1 MRCLIIGVDG
11 SFGGA
16 LSRSLQSLGHEV
28 ATTTRRRDC
37 AGEHLLVDLA
47 APLPALPQVDVA
59 VICAA
64 IARLDDCRRYPEL
77 AHRVNVEAPLEIAR
91 TLTQAGTRVILLS
104 TSSVFGCLMAHV
116 AEDATP
122 APRGVYARLKAEAE
136 ARLLALG
143 SEIAV
148 LRLTKVVKPNS
159 GLLSDWIRHLGDG
172 KPVPAFDDS
181 RFCPLTVAHV
191 VDAITAVI
199 EDGQRGVYHVSG
211 AADVSYADAAMFFA
225 QRIGAAKDLVEPV
238 HGVDSGLPYEEL
250 TPYTS
255 LATSRLSRLN
265 GFVPPDA
272 FEILQDI
279 YGPEIAAARTSLT
292 AHEGSI

>member
-1 MRCLIIGVDG
+1 MRWLIIGVDG

-16 LSRSLQSLGHEV
+16 LSQSLQSLGHEV
-28 ATTTRRRDC
+28 IATTRRRDC
-37 AGEHLLVDLA
+37 AGEHLFLDLA
-47 APLPALPQVDVA
+47 APPPVLPQVDGA

-64 IARLDDCRRYPEL
+64 MARLDDCRRYPEL
-77 AHRVNVEAPLEIAR
+77 AHRVNVETPLEIAR
-91 TLTQAGTRVILLS
+91 RLTQAGARVMMLS
-104 TSSVFGCLMAHV
+104 TSSVFGCLTPHV
-116 AEDATP
+116 DESARP
-122 APRGVYARLKAEAE
+122 MPRGVYARLKAEAE

-143 SEIAV
+143 SDITV

-172 KPVPAFDDS
+172 KPVRAFNDS

-199 EDGQRGVYHVSG
+199 EGAQDGIYHVSG

-225 QRIGAAKDLVEPV
+225 QRIGAAKYLVEPV

-265 GFVPPDA
+265 GFVPPDP
-272 FEILQDI
+272 FEILQEV
-279 YGPEIAAARTSLT
+279 YAPEIAAARAALAVEPPS
-292 AHEGSI
+292 G